1 ANNGGWQWASS
12 SGCDAQPYFRIFN
25 PVTQSERFDPQGK
38 FIRRYLP
45 QLASLPDACIHAPW
59 QAHELELAA
68 AGVEL
73 GKTYPR
79 PVVDHAEA
87 RERTL
92 LRYAVV
98 KKPNATPK

>member
-1 ANNGGWQWASS
+1 M
-12 SGCDAQPYFRIFN
+12 
-25 PVTQSERFDPQGK
+25 
-38 FIRRYLP
+38 
-45 QLASLPDACIHAPW
+45 PDACIHAPW
-59 QAHELELAA
+59 QARELELAA

-73 GKTYPR
+73 GKTYPH

-87 RERTL
+87 RDRTL